1 MKGCIQH
8 MARKQQ
14 YQPTKKTGV
23 ELSDAQ
29 EVSYNRAFKQADI
42 AGGFRKEKLD
52 EIRRGD

>member
-1 MKGCIQH
+1 

-29 EVSYNRAFKQADI
+29 EVRYNQAFKQADI
-42 AGGFRKEKLD
+42 AGGFRQEKLK
-52 EIRRGD
+52 EIRREH

>member
-1 MKGCIQH
+1 

-14 YQPTKKTGV
+14 YQPTKKAGV

-29 EVSYNRAFKQADI
+29 EVNYNRAFKQADI

-52 EIRRGD
+52 QIRREN